1 MEPIS
6 NTGWLVV
13 AFIATLTF
21 IVFML
26 RGVKLGIGDKNLI
39 IGKVDKKFDQFNKEL
54 QEKDAARLHDE
65 ELRKQLLK
73 QSMAIDA
80 HMTADL
86 RKSVRT
92 QENTAIELFAPYGHC
107 VFPSISLVKII
118 QDELNERIDYN
129 DIRTNLSGSNKTEY
143 LKDIIKDI
151 HHRYSTFLL
160 RISKLTCG
168 EQYPEWDAIKKNV
181 ESIISKWAAEA
192 VKIEKLHIKQ
202 KIDMYEASKQDFKT
216 EEQVKASILFPIEKN
231 KKYLQGLEEC

>member
-192 VKIEKLHIKQ
+192 VKIEKTHIRQ

-216 EEQVKASILFPIEKN
+216 EEQVQASILFPIEKN
-231 KKYLQGLEEC
+231 KKYLQGLEES